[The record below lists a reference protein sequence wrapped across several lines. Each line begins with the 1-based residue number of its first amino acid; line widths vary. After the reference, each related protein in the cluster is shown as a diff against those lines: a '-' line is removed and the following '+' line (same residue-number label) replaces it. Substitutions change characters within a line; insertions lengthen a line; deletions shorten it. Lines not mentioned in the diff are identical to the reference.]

1 MSPKETSDFH
11 SFDKL
16 RTGSRPL
23 CGRGK
28 GLGSSKRY
36 PLTLSL
42 SPTKTWWR
50 GKSCFRLRA
59 GGFSKG
65 ANLARYAAPLHY
77 ARPMAINK
85 IAVLGAGNG
94 GCAAAADLTLRGYE
108 VRLFSRSQNT
118 LMPVMKSGGITL
130 VEAGQ
135 EKFAAP
141 FFVSPHLPPV
151 INGVDLIIIAA
162 PAVAHEYLAQS
173 MARYLLDGQRILL
186 NPGHTGGSL
195 HFANTLRHAGLAA
208 KIHLCETVTLTYI
221 CRMPQPARVEIYRR
235 TTHLRCAAFPG
246 KETEALVKEIS
257 EIYPN
262 IVPAE
267 NVLETGFSNI
277 NAIMHPAGML
287 GNAGWIEKTGGDF
300 YFYGEGITPT
310 IAAWIEEVDEE
321 RLEIVNRLGLKPL
334 RFIDIFYQAGLTSVD
349 ARASGSVY
357 RAISES
363 EPNRTIKS
371 PSTLDHRYIK
381 EDVGYGLVPMAEI
394 GKLMGVKTPVID
406 ALITLASVASGA
418 NYRDE
423 GLTLE
428 KMGLGGVQP
437 NDLANILQNGF

>member
-1 MSPKETSDFH
+1 MSIK
-11 SFDKL
+11 
-16 RTGSRPL
+16 
-23 CGRGK
+23 
-28 GLGSSKRY
+28 
-36 PLTLSL
+36 
-42 SPTKTWWR
+42 
-50 GKSCFRLRA
+50 
-59 GGFSKG
+59 
-65 ANLARYAAPLHY
+65 
-77 ARPMAINK
+77 K

-108 VRLFSRSQNT
+108 VRLFSRSEQT
-118 LMPVMKSGGITL
+118 LMPIRRSGGITL
-130 VEAGQ
+130 VEAGH

-141 FFVSPHLPPV
+141 FLVSAHLPPV
-151 INGVDLIIIAA
+151 LDGVDLIILAA
-162 PAVAHEYLAQS
+162 PAVAHDYLAKS
-173 MARYLLDGQRILL
+173 MAGLLSDGQRIFL

-195 HFANTLRHAGLAA
+195 HFANVLRNSGCRAEVR
-208 KIHLCETVTLTYI
+208 LCETVTLTYI
-221 CRMPQPARVEIYRR
+221 CRMPEPGRVEVYRR
-235 TTHLRCAAFPG
+235 TTNLRCAAFPG
-246 KETEALVKEIS
+246 KFTGELVGEVQAVF
-257 EIYPN
+257 PN
-262 IVPAE
+262 IIAAE

-300 YFYGEGITPT
+300 LYYREGITPT

-357 RAISES
+357 RAINES

-394 GKLMGVKTPVID
+394 GRLVDVRTPVMD
-406 ALITLASVASGA
+406 ALITLASVAHGTD
-418 NYRDE
+418 YRTE

-428 KMGLGGVQP
+428 KMGLAGIDAAGVKT
-437 NDLANILQNGF
+437 IVENGF